1 VAVLVGTPFA
11 LFWGQEDKEMIRI
24 DVLEQRQ
31 EQVVLQVQGDLHA
44 TEMELL
50 EGEVRRWL
58 GPVDQVV
65 LDLSGVPV
73 VNGIGLE
80 RLQQW
85 VAAPP
90 QEALREGVRL
100 TLRCRARCLRNL
112 LRARGVPVEGGTEDD
127 P

>member
-1 VAVLVGTPFA
+1 
-11 LFWGQEDKEMIRI
+11 MIRI
-24 DVLEQRQ
+24 DVREQTQR
-31 EQVVLQVQGDLHA
+31 QVVLQVQGDLHSL
-44 TEMELL
+44 EMDLL

-58 GPVDQVV
+58 GQVGQVV

-73 VNGIGLE
+73 VNWIGLD

-85 VAAPP
+85 VQEPP
-90 QEALREGVRL
+90 QAEPRAGVRL

-112 LRARGVPVEGGTEDD
+112 PRARGVPVDGGEGED

>member
-24 DVLEQRQ
+24 DVLEQTQ

-58 GPVDQVV
+58 GQVEQVV

-73 VNGIGLE
+73 VNWTGLD

-85 VAAPP
+85 VVVPP
-90 QEALREGVRL
+90 QEAPREGVRL

>member
-24 DVLEQRQ
+24 DVLEQTQ

-73 VNGIGLE
+73 VNGIGLD

-85 VAAPP
+85 VQAPP
-90 QEALREGVRL
+90 PGAPREGVRL
-100 TLRCRARCLRNL
+100 TLRCRGRCLRHL

>member
-1 VAVLVGTPFA
+1 
-11 LFWGQEDKEMIRI
+11 MIRI
-24 DVLEQRQ
+24 DVLEQTQ

-58 GPVDQVV
+58 GQVGQVV

-73 VNGIGLE
+73 VNWIGLD

-85 VAAPP
+85 VQEPP
-90 QEALREGVRL
+90 QTEPREGVRL
-100 TLRCRARCLRNL
+100 TLRCRGRCLRHL
-112 LRARGVPVEGGTEDD
+112 LQARGVPVDGGTDDD